1 MNASRIS
8 IVGAGIGGLSAALAL
23 QHFGYRV
30 SVFEQARELREIGA
44 GVTITPNAMHALNF
58 LGVGE
63 KVAKN
68 AGPTEAYLIR
78 HFQTGEVMKIRA
90 NGTDYVERFGA
101 NYHQVH
107 RADLNAT
114 LADAV
119 LRNDPNCVFLDHRF
133 EALSQDSEHVV
144 ATFTNGKTVA
154 SDVLIGC
161 DGSASKVRACAFGD
175 EVVNYTGQV
184 AFRALLPMADVP
196 AGIMKMPFAMFVGV
210 GRVML
215 HYPLRHRTIM
225 NVISVAREPR
235 WQEEGWTIPAT
246 IEEFLELHSDFH
258 PDALEL
264 IRAIPPGTLYK
275 WGLRDREPLQQY
287 SKGRVAMLGD
297 AAHPMTPFLGQG
309 ACMAIEDAMVLGRA
323 LATASTFEEAFAIYE
338 NTRKERANGVQLA
351 SRQQADENQGVTERG
366 ANPGANADDRGLYLY
381 NPVTV
386 PLTLAANDFKTDM
399 RGE

>member
-1 MNASRIS
+1 MKDSRIS
-8 IVGAGIGGLSAALAL
+8 IVGGGIGGLSAALAL
-23 QHFGYRV
+23 QHFGFRV
-30 SVFEQARELREIGA
+30 SVFEQARELRGIGA

-58 LGVGE
+58 FGVGE
-63 KVAKN
+63 RVAKE

-78 HFQTGEVMKIRA
+78 HFQTGEVLKTRA
-90 NGTDYVERFGA
+90 NGTDYFERFGA

-107 RADLNAT
+107 RADLQTT

-119 LRNDPNCVFLDHRF
+119 LRNDPNCVFLQHRF
-133 EALSQDSEHVV
+133 EALTQDSEHVA
-144 ATFTNGKTVA
+144 ATFANGKTVA
-154 SDVLIGC
+154 SDLLIGC
-161 DGSASKVRACAFGD
+161 DGGASKVRASVFGD

-184 AFRALLPMADVP
+184 AFRALLPMVNIP
-196 AGIMKMPFAMFVGV
+196 AGIVTMPFAMFVGV
-210 GRVML
+210 NRVML

-246 IEEFLELHSDFH
+246 IEEFAGLHGDFH
-258 PDALEL
+258 TDALEL
-264 IRAIPPGTLYK
+264 IRSISPGTLFK

-287 SKGRVAMLGD
+287 SKGRVTMLGD

-309 ACMAIEDAMVLGRA
+309 ACIAIEDAMVLGRA
-323 LATASTFEEAFAIYE
+323 FAAASSFEEAFATYE
-338 NTRKERANGVQLA
+338 NTRRDRANGVQLA
-351 SRQQADENQGVTERG
+351 SRQQADENQGVTKRG

-386 PLTLAANDFKTDM
+386 PLTSAPK
-399 RGE
+399 

>member
-1 MNASRIS
+1 MKDSRIS
-8 IVGAGIGGLSAALAL
+8 IVGGGIGGLSAALAL
-23 QHFGYRV
+23 QHFGFRV
-30 SVFEQARELREIGA
+30 SVFEQARELRGIGA

-63 KVAKN
+63 RVAKE

-78 HFQTGEVMKIRA
+78 HYQIGEVLKTRA
-90 NGTDYVERFGA
+90 NGTDYFERFGA

-107 RADLNAT
+107 RADLQTT

-133 EALSQDSEHVV
+133 EALTQDSEHVA
-144 ATFTNGKTVA
+144 ATFANGKTVA
-154 SDVLIGC
+154 SDLLIGC
-161 DGSASKVRACAFGD
+161 DGGASKVRASVFGD

-184 AFRALLPMADVP
+184 AFRALLPMANIP

-210 GRVML
+210 NRVML

-246 IEEFLELHSDFH
+246 IEEFAGLHGDFH
-258 PDALEL
+258 TDALEL
-264 IRAIPPGTLYK
+264 IRAISPGTLFK

-287 SKGRVAMLGD
+287 SKGRVTMLGD

-309 ACMAIEDAMVLGRA
+309 ACIAIEDAMVLGRA
-323 LATASTFEEAFAIYE
+323 FAAASSFEEAFATYGS
-338 NTRKERANGVQLA
+338 TRRDRANGVQLA
-351 SRQQADENQGVTERG
+351 SRQQADENQGVTKRG

-386 PLTLAANDFKTDM
+386 PLTSAPK
-399 RGE
+399 